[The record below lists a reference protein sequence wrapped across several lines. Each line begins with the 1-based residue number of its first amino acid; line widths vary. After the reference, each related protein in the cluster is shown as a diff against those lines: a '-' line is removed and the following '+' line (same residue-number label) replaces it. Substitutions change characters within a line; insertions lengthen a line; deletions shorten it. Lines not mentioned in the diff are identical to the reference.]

1 MRAGTLDRSIT
12 IQRATEARDDFGVV
26 TTTWATIAT
35 LRAALVQAN
44 TTEYLQAAGLQ
55 GEAAVIFRTRFL
67 DGLTVRDRVLY
78 EGTAHDVKE
87 LKEIGRRKGLEI
99 RTVARNV
106 Q

>member
-1 MRAGTLDRSIT
+1 MRAGTLDRIIT

-26 TTTWATIAT
+26 TTTWATLAT
-35 LRAALVQAN
+35 LRAALVQAS

-55 GEAAVIFRTRFL
+55 GEAAVIFRTRYL
-67 DGLTVRDRVLY
+67 DGVTVRDRVLSD
-78 EGTAHDVKE
+78 GVAHDIKEVKE
-87 LKEIGRRKGLEI
+87 LGRRKGLEI